1 MSGDNGIA
9 VELAD
14 SVGFVVDRCLSENEV
29 IGSGFMVEDGKFA
42 TLATLVLPYGANFD
56 ALKVVFPRVGKEFS
70 IQSTYFHPHFN
81 KRFTRQTVERTIVK
95 APELTVRKHNC
106 AIISL
111 SEDLR
116 ELSLDDKAR
125 INDSLSLA
133 KTNWDKGLS
142 GSLDEIDLTL
152 VIQTISNARKHGQLV
167 VSDIRNR
174 PLAKLFFS
182 DGKVFH
188 AQFRHLRK
196 EYAIYQLVASKVQG
210 FFEFRPSK
218 DPEWPALNPMAKPM
232 DMLLL
237 ESFRRFDELEK
248 LRANVGGSDSYLGRI
263 RGALDQNVLAPE
275 VRERAISVWRL
286 LDGLTPSG
294 RLWELVRFDE
304 YDVFQTLDLLQQTGQ
319 IKRVTIDGHLFP
331 SQLDP
336 TLRLVHK
343 IKPLPLSTES
353 GIILE
358 EEVHAV
364 TLNINNAFVAAKKG
378 IVMGNVDESDAWHLI
393 HTAPVLVEG
402 IGCPILRNNQVVGMH
417 CGILPA
423 SRKVESSIGLL
434 QQMLWVGSVQECLLK
449 SKTEVQSQSYVR
461 LAAAVYV
468 SEQQLDHESPDKL
481 VLAAAEAQAE
491 HQAEQ
496 IANPQPT
503 VNVDDVQRTSYP
515 PRGRSLPRMVKD
527 ESQLATC
534 PQCGS
539 QDYNP
544 AFPCPDCSYTPV
556 KPQKQAAKAGF
567 YLALLVLLLV
577 ATTGGGS
584 IFWLTLPQP
593 NVIAKDFAVLSE
605 KPWLK
610 LSVEKADTSKMVW
623 ESQPPS
629 TVFHNGETIY
639 FEVKV
644 NKSAY
649 VYLLYRGRFENTARL
664 IYPGPSEG
672 EPMKNG
678 GSVFTYP
685 EETMLHTA
693 QGNSLVGMTF
703 AGPPGDENIVAIA
716 STSPLHLDSQ
726 SSNLEDVFEKASQY
740 LTDSDPQGNIQG
752 LEVSKSA
759 LLGNFANDM
768 QPGRSAGT
776 VYLTKLVAKHT

>member
-1 MSGDNGIA
+1 MSGENGIA
-9 VELAD
+9 VEFAD
-14 SVGFVVDRCLSENEV
+14 SVGFVVDRCLSENDI
-29 IGSGFMVEDGKFA
+29 IGSGFMVEEGKFA

-56 ALKVVFPRVGKEFS
+56 ALKIVFPRVGKEYS
-70 IQSTYFHPHFN
+70 IESAYFHPHFN

-111 SEDLR
+111 SDNLK
-116 ELSLDDKAR
+116 ELSPDEVAK

-133 KTNWDKGLS
+133 RTNWDKGLS
-142 GSLDEIDLTL
+142 GTLDEIDLTL

-167 VSDIRNR
+167 VSDVRNR
-174 PLAKLFFS
+174 PIAKLFFS

-196 EYAIYQLVASKVQG
+196 ENAIYQLVASKVQG

-218 DPEWPALNPMAKPM
+218 DPEWPALNPMARPM

-237 ESFRRFDELEK
+237 ESFRRLDELEK
-248 LRANVGGSDSYLGRI
+248 LRSNVGGADSYLGRA
-263 RGALDQNVLAPE
+263 RGALDQNVLPPDA
-275 VRERAISVWRL
+275 REKAISVWRL

-294 RLWELVRFDE
+294 RIWELVRFDE
-304 YDVFQTLDLLQQTGQ
+304 YDVFQTLDLLQQTDQ
-319 IKRVTIDGHLFP
+319 IKRVTVDGNLYP
-331 SQLDP
+331 SQIDP

-343 IKPLPLSTES
+343 IRPLPLSTES

-358 EEVHAV
+358 EEVHAI
-364 TLNINNAFVAAKKG
+364 TLNMNNAFVAAKKG
-378 IVMGNVDESDAWHLI
+378 IVMGNVDDSDAWHLI

-402 IGCPILRNNQVVGMH
+402 IGCPIIRNKEVVGMH

-434 QQMLWVGSVQECLLK
+434 QQMLWVGSIHECLLK
-449 SKTEVQSQSYVR
+449 SKTEMQSQSYVR

-481 VLAAAEAQAE
+481 VLAAAEAQE
-491 HQAEQ
+491 QAANAQ
-496 IANPQPT
+496 PPIAT
-503 VNVDDVQRTSYP
+503 NVDDVQRTSYP

-527 ESQLATC
+527 ESQLSTC

-539 QDYNP
+539 HDYNP
-544 AFPCPDCSYTPV
+544 AFPCPDCSYVPV
-556 KPQKQAAKAGF
+556 KPVKQGSKAGF

-584 IFWLTLPQP
+584 MFWLTLPQP
-593 NVIAKDFAVLSE
+593 NVIAKDFAVLSD

-623 ESQPPS
+623 QSQPS
-629 TVFHNGETIY
+629 GTLFHNGETIY

-664 IYPGPSEG
+664 IYPSPSEG
-672 EPMKNG
+672 EPMKSG

-685 EETMLHTA
+685 EETMQHTA

-703 AGPPGDENIVAIA
+703 AGPPGDETIVAIA

-726 SSNLEDVFEKASQY
+726 SSNLEDVFEKASGY
-740 LTDSDPQGNIQG
+740 LTDSESTG

-759 LLGNFANDM
+759 LLGNLANDT
-768 QPGRSAGT
+768 QTGKNLGT